1 MDREGK
7 TIDWEG
13 PGEGVF
19 FFFRDCDMSRGFD
32 ELFVSAF
39 GTVSD

>member
-1 MDREGK
+1 MDGDDK

-13 PGEGVF
+13 EAKEL

>member
-1 MDREGK
+1 MDGDEK

-13 PGEGVF
+13 RGSVF
-19 FFFRDCDMSRGFD
+19 FRGCDMSRRFD

-39 GTVSD
+39 GTVGD